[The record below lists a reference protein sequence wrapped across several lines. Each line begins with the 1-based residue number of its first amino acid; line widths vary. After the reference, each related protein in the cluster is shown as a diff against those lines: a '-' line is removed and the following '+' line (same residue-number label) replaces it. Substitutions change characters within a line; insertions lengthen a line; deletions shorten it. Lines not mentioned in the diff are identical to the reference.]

1 MPDTEHEE
9 WMKAHDKGRGR
20 HLIKHRTATHKKAD
34 DEKKKG
40 GVDKNAWRYRGPLDT
55 D

>member
-9 WMKAHDKGRGR
+9 WLKARNKARGE
-20 HLIKHRTATHKKAD
+20 HLKHHHTPRKKAD

-40 GVDKNAWRYRGPLDT
+40 GDDKKAWRYRGPLDT